1 MKDELIDTINA
12 KIRQD
17 RYWMTVSAFILAG
30 INVLVTLLITH
41 HKHPEFV
48 NMTDATLVKIFL
60 RNFS

>member
-12 KIRQD
+12 KIRQN

-41 HKHPEFV
+41 HKHPELV
-48 NMTDATLVKIFL
+48 NMTDASLIKSFL

>member
-12 KIRQD
+12 RIRQN
-17 RYWMTVSAFILAG
+17 RHWMTASAFILAC

-41 HKHPEFV
+41 HKHPELV
-48 NMTDATLVKIFL
+48 NMRDAALIKNFL